1 MAEQTAM
8 TVLPDNDPLPAVSS
22 KRRIGAQHLL
32 PVLAFGCV
40 GLLISCSQEKADT
53 IGSIEPGSFPTMRTV
68 NVSTLV
74 SDSGYT
80 RYHIT
85 APEWLMY
92 DEAKDPHWDFPGG
105 IDMERYDDNREVE
118 ATFRADSAKYFNVKR
133 MWQFDGN
140 VRMRNTAG
148 DRFATEQLFWDQQQ
162 GKVYSDS
169 FIHIERIDRTLE
181 GMGFESNEQMTEYTI
196 LDVKGIFPTP
206 ERRDSAARAAAS
218 AQPVPVSGDSV
229 ASLQSD
235 EPLSRKP
242 STDEP

>member
-1 MAEQTAM
+1 M
-8 TVLPDNDPLPAVSS
+8 TVIPDNDPLPAASS
-22 KRRIGAQHLL
+22 HSRIGGQHLL
-32 PVLAFGCV
+32 PALALGAV
-40 GLLISCSQEKADT
+40 ALLIGCSQEKADT
-53 IGSIEPGSFPTMRTV
+53 IESVEPGSFPTMRTV

-92 DEAKDPHWDFPGG
+92 DEAKEPHWDFPDG

-133 MWQFDGN
+133 MWRFDGN

-169 FIHIERIDRTLE
+169 FIHIERTDRTLE

-206 ERRDSAARAAAS
+206 ERRDSASRAAA
-218 AQPVPVSGDSV
+218 AQPVPAPADSLP
-229 ASLQSD
+229 APTPD
-235 EPLSRKP
+235 EPASRKP
-242 STDEP
+242 TPAES

>member
-1 MAEQTAM
+1 M
-8 TVLPDNDPLPAVSS
+8 TVIPDNDPLPAASS
-22 KRRIGAQHLL
+22 HGCIGGQHLL
-32 PVLAFGCV
+32 PVLALGAV
-40 GLLISCSQEKADT
+40 ALLIGCSQEKADT
-53 IGSIEPGSFPTMRTV
+53 IESVEPGSFPTMRTV

-92 DEAKDPHWDFPGG
+92 DEAKEPHWDFPDG

-169 FIHIERIDRTLE
+169 FIHIERTDRTLE

-206 ERRDSAARAAAS
+206 ERRDSASRAAAS
-218 AQPVPVSGDSV
+218 KPVPVPGDSV
-229 ASLQSD
+229 PAQPSD
-235 EPLSRKP
+235 EPASRKP
-242 STDEP
+242 TPDEP